1 MHRYSTLLFAV
12 GLVSCSALTACIDDV
27 ITAKDQGDPIGFT
40 TSVNTHSRTS
50 LIHTT
55 ENLDSFRIY
64 AYCPDG
70 LEFFHDLLVT
80 KVDPDEIEDNY
91 YAFHWSIEGG
101 PYFYPRDA
109 AWVDYYAYRF
119 ISGINGHYSR
129 NSFLPHSSTP
139 EEGRRIDITAAK
151 QMIHDFRPYQRPQEQ
166 EDLIIEH
173 KRSYNDEVS
182 GVELHFH
189 HALSQIELKA
199 YSPNNNTRVMVAG
212 AWFCNIINNGD
223 VTFPQAKVSGIGDDQ
238 LYWTLPGRQNY
249 DDANV
254 VDEDKLLNGSNRS
267 HYGWFFPEPVML
279 GRYLTEAST
288 LPVVPDQGGD
298 NTESTRGRSRADG
311 DSSTGIPD
319 DENWPDP
326 APPGEGHHTDY
337 NHDGVCDHL
346 VTDNIQASPYV
357 SHLLTSKNTEHE
369 GMDSTN
375 MLLLPQQLVPYNKN
389 REEDPKQQFY
399 DEEGKPNNHGA
410 YILLAIQV
418 WMIHGDENHTHRH
431 ILFPYTDPEKWNI
444 NGLPVNADGIPWDN
458 IGNRL
463 DDEGFPVNNETG
475 LPMYSEDDP
484 TQRIDNNGNPVDA
497 EGVIYDKNTGK
508 PIDNYGYRYP
518 DVNYSIGWKDVEKQF
533 AWVCVPIDD
542 KWEPGYKY
550 TYILE
555 FMGTN
560 SGAGIYPP
568 DDFDF
573 GMGGVGIDG
582 DISTACREN
591 WKALPGQ
598 DYAGR
603 YEIIPSQQCR
613 LRDPGTMNSKKK
625 WVGKKQGDPVL
636 SKAIDFRVV
645 VDEWNNRDIPVDMED
660 YYTPE
665 EGHKKKK

>member
-1 MHRYSTLLFAV
+1 M
-12 GLVSCSALTACIDDV
+12 
-27 ITAKDQGDPIGFT
+27 ITAQDQGDPIGFT

-70 LEFFHDLLVT
+70 LEFFKDLLVT
-80 KVDPDEIEDNY
+80 KVDPDSIEANY
-91 YAFHWSIEGG
+91 YALHWSIEGG

-119 ISGINGHYSR
+119 ISGIDGHYSR

-139 EEGRRIDITAAK
+139 EEGRRIDINAAK
-151 QMIHDFRPYQRPQEQ
+151 QMIHDFRPYQRPQDQ

-199 YSPNNNTRVMVAG
+199 YSPNNNTRVYVAG

-223 VTFPQAKVSGIGDDQ
+223 VTFPQPKVSGIGDDQ

-249 DDANV
+249 DDATV
-254 VDEDKLLNGSNRS
+254 VDPDQLLKGSNRS

-279 GRYLTEAST
+279 GFSINEPTS
-288 LPVVPDQGGD
+288 LPVIPDEGDDNEGD
-298 NTESTRGRSRADG
+298 NEDETTRARSRADG
-311 DSSTGIPD
+311 DETTPGIPD

-337 NHDGVCDHL
+337 NNDGVCDHL
-346 VTDNIQASPYV
+346 VTENMTASRYI
-357 SHLLTSKNTEHE
+357 SHLLTNKNTEHD
-369 GMDSTN
+369 GMDATN

-418 WMIHGDENHTHRH
+418 WMIHGDENHMHRH

-463 DDEGFPVNNETG
+463 DDKGFPVNNETG
-475 LPMYSEDDP
+475 EPMYSDP
-484 TQRIDNNGNPVDA
+484 DQTQRIDNFGNLVGDD
-497 EGVIYDKNTGK
+497 GVIYDKNTGK

-518 DVNYSIGWKDVEKQF
+518 DVNYSVGWKEVRKQF

-555 FMGTN
+555 FMGPK

-582 DISTACREN
+582 EISTACRDN

-598 DYAGR
+598 DYADR

-660 YYTPE
+660 YLTPPPSSSDS
-665 EGHKKKK
+665 GNKKSK